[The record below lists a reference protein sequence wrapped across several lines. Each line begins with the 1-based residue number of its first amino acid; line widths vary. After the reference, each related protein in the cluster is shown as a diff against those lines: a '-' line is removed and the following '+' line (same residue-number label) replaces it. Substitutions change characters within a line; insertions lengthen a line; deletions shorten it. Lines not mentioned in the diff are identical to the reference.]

1 METISSIKERVLDL
15 KIKQLTDKQ
24 NNLINRPFS
33 VISNNCWYENDV
45 HFKDLEWDQEDFL
58 DYCNNEDWEL
68 YESVEVDYSTYYNAY
83 LDLVEQQISYEI
95 YVMTQLA
102 LAKIESLSL

>member
-1 METISSIKERVLDL
+1 MKNIDVIRKRVLDL
-15 KIKQLTDKQ
+15 KVKQLEDKC

-33 VISNNCWYENDV
+33 IISNNCWFENDS
-45 HFKDLEWDQEDFL
+45 HFNDLNWDAEDFL

-68 YESVEVDYSTYYNAY
+68 DESVEVDYSTYYNAY

>member
-1 METISSIKERVLDL
+1 MYNALCVAFNVNTYNESCEIAML
-15 KIKQLTDKQ
+15 
-24 NNLINRPFS
+24 
-33 VISNNCWYENDV
+33 
-45 HFKDLEWDQEDFL
+45 EDFL